1 MSKWLNSIS
10 STLDNL
16 DSGLESTVAELG
28 SRLDVRLDNNDSGGV
43 AGDGFEKVE
52 EEGVAVDGELKRR
65 YNSLLEELKG
75 ADKRNADLGE
85 QTSSCRHRHHTVT
98 SPQQQLMLIS

>member
-43 AGDGFEKVE
+43 GNGDEFEKVE
-52 EEGVAVDGELKRR
+52 EEGVAEDGNLKRR
-65 YNSLLEELKG
+65 YNSLVEELKG

-85 QTSSCRHRHHTVT
+85 QTE
-98 SPQQQLMLIS
+98 SPQQQLTLIPCNAM